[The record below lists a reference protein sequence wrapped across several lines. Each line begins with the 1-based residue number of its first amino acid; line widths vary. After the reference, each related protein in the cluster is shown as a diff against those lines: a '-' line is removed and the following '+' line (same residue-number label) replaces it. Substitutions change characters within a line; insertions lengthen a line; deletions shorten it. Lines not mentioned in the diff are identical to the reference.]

1 VLVEQNPKV
10 PSGKLILI
18 TGVTRGLGRAL
29 LDEFARLNHTVAG
42 CGRSTREIEKL
53 RSVMGKPHAFYA
65 VNVADDD
72 AVKTWA
78 SVVLSSQ
85 GVPDLVLNNAG
96 VINANARL
104 WEISAR
110 DFSEVVDINLKG
122 VANVI
127 RHFAPEMV
135 KRKQGVF
142 VNFSSGWGRATE
154 AEVAPYCATKWA
166 IEGLT
171 QAFAQE
177 LPSSMAALA
186 LNPGIINTDMLRS
199 CFGVSAANYPSPE
212 EWAQVAAPLLLQLG
226 PGDNGKPLTV
236 ALPAASD

>member
-1 VLVEQNPKV
+1 VQQNSYV
-10 PSGKLILI
+10 PDPKLILI

-29 LDEFARLNHTVAG
+29 VDEFVRLGHVVAG
-42 CGRSTREIEKL
+42 CGRSTRGIEKL
-53 RSVMGKPHAFYA
+53 RSAISAPHEFYA

-78 SVVLSSQ
+78 GVVMNSQ

-110 DFSEVVDINLKG
+110 AFSEVVDVNLKG

-127 RHFAPEMV
+127 RHFVPEVV
-135 KRKQGVF
+135 KRKRGVI
-142 VNFSSGWGRATE
+142 VNFSSGWGRAAD

-166 IEGLT
+166 VEGLT
-171 QAFAQE
+171 QSLAQE
-177 LPSSMAALA
+177 LPSSMAAVA

-199 CFGVSAANYPSPE
+199 CFGASAANHPSAQ
-212 EWAQVAAPLLLQLG
+212 EWVTVAVPFLLQLG
-226 PGDNGKPLTV
+226 PADNGQPLTV
-236 ALPAASD
+236 PIRGANN